1 MENETI
7 FGKRILLVDD
17 EGLVRES
24 VKGLLAR
31 DEHIVVEANN
41 GAEAY
46 SLFTH
51 GKFDLVLTDCIMP
64 FISGDELAVRI
75 RKLVPRQPILM
86 ITGNGFRRSSK
97 NPVDAVLDKP
107 FDYEDLQ
114 HAIAKVLEA
123 QSPTTTALV
132 CV

>member
-7 FGKRILLVDD
+7 SGKRILLVDD

-41 GAEAY
+41 GAEAFC
-46 SLFTH
+46 LFTQDR
-51 GKFDLVLTDCIMP
+51 FDLVLTDCIMP
-64 FISGDELAVRI
+64 FVSGDELAMRI
-75 RKLVPRQPILM
+75 RKLAPRQPILM
-86 ITGNGFRRSSK
+86 ITGNGFRRGPR

-114 HAIAKVLEA
+114 QKIAELLP

-132 CV
+132 

>member
-46 SLFTH
+46 GLFLQ
-51 GKFDLVLTDCIMP
+51 GRFDLVLTDCIMP
-64 FISGDELAVRI
+64 FVSGDELAVRI
-75 RKLVPRQPILM
+75 RKLVPKQPILM
-86 ITGNGFRRSSK
+86 ITGNGFKRGPK
-97 NPVDAVLDKP
+97 NPVNAVLDKP
-107 FDYEDLQ
+107 FDYEDLKEE
-114 HAIAKVLEA
+114 ISRLCGA

-132 CV
+132 